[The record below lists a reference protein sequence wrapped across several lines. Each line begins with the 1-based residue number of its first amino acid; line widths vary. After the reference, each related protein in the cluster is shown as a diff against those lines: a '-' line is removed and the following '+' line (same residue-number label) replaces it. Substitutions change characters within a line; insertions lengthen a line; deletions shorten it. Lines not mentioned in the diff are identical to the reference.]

1 MGKFR
6 YPENVVFREEPEGGI
21 LFDVNTGR
29 LKLVEDVAW
38 GICNLIDKGKTR
50 TAILCELEKLY
61 PEETDLEKDLDSFL
75 DELVETEFLIPSE
88 ED

>member
-1 MGKFR
+1 MEKFR

-21 LFDVNTGR
+21 LFDVNTGK

-50 TAILCELEKLY
+50 TAILRELEKLY
-61 PEETDLEKDLDSFL
+61 PEETTLENDLDLFL
-75 DELVETEFLIPSE
+75 NELIETEFLISLE

>member
-1 MGKFR
+1 MEKFR

-21 LFDVNTGR
+21 LFDVNTGK

-50 TAILCELEKLY
+50 TAILRELKKLY
-61 PEETDLEKDLDSFL
+61 PDETSLENDLNSFL
-75 DELVETEFLIPSE
+75 NELVDSGFLISLE
-88 ED
+88 GN

>member
-1 MGKFR
+1 MEKFR
-6 YPENVVFREEPEGGI
+6 YPKNVVFREEPEGGI
-21 LFDVNTGR
+21 LFDVNTGK

-50 TAILCELEKLY
+50 TVILRELEKLY
-61 PEETDLEKDLDSFL
+61 PEETTLENDLDLFL
-75 DELVETEFLIPSE
+75 NELVETEFLISLE

>member
-1 MGKFR
+1 MEKIR

-21 LFDVNTGR
+21 LFDVNTGK

-50 TAILCELEKLY
+50 TAILRELEKLY
-61 PEETDLEKDLDSFL
+61 PEETTLENDLDSLL
-75 DELVETEFLIPSE
+75 DELVETGFLISLE

>member
-1 MGKFR
+1 VEKFR

-21 LFDVNTGR
+21 LFDVNTGK

-50 TAILCELEKLY
+50 TAILRELEKLY
-61 PEETDLEKDLDSFL
+61 PEETTLENDLDLFL
-75 DELVETEFLIPSE
+75 NELIETEFLISLE

>member
-1 MGKFR
+1 MEKFR

-21 LFDVNTGR
+21 LFDVNTGK

-50 TAILCELEKLY
+50 TAILRELEKLY
-61 PEETDLEKDLDSFL
+61 PEETTLENDLNSFL
-75 DELVETEFLIPSE
+75 NELVDSGFLISLE
-88 ED
+88 GN

>member
-1 MGKFR
+1 MEKFR

-21 LFDVNTGR
+21 LFDVNTGK

-50 TAILCELEKLY
+50 IAILRELEKLY
-61 PEETDLEKDLDSFL
+61 PEETDLENDLNSFL
-75 DELVETEFLIPSE
+75 NELVETEFLISLE